1 MTCEGLAASH
11 ACVGDVAERLSCG
24 DVTEMDFD
32 GGQGDGFQSVE
43 YGDGRVGVGG
53 WIDDDAVKFAQCL
66 LNPIDENALVVGL
79 ADIDGETEFRRG
91 VLDESDERGVVLLAV
106 DIRFADAKHVEI
118 RAV

>member
-11 ACVGDVAERLSCG
+11 ACVGDVAERFPCG
-24 DVTEMDFD
+24 DIAEMDFD
-32 GGQGDGFQSVE
+32 GGQGDSLKRIE
-43 YGDGRVGVGG
+43 NGDGCVGIGG
-53 WIDDDAVKFAQCL
+53 WIDDDAVEFAQCL